1 MTITGGTS
9 LYGIVGNPVRH
20 SLSPVMHNAA
30 FQALGLNCVYVPLP
44 TEDVAAAMTGL
55 RALGIQGVS
64 VTIPHKEAVIS
75 LLDEVDPLAMSIGA
89 VNTIKAVEQKGRVA
103 LLGSNTDWQGANQ
116 ALLAVTDLAG
126 KKVIILGAG
135 GSARAIGFGL
145 QQEGA
150 QVILCSRTKS
160 RGQALAADLG
170 CAWISL
176 EQSQELAGDVLVNAT
191 SVGMN
196 DPQLSPVDVVILD
209 RFSVVMDIVYAPLVT
224 RLLQEAESAGCL
236 VVNGLEMLLYQGVA
250 QFELWTGQ
258 SAPVT
263 VMRRALYQATG
274 NMYN

>member
-160 RGQALAADLG
+160 RGQSLAADLG
-170 CAWISL
+170 CTWISL

-196 DPQLSPVDVVILD
+196 DPQLSPVDASILD
-209 RFSVVMDIVYAPLVT
+209 RFSVVMDIVYAPLIT

-258 SAPVT
+258 SAPVP

-274 NMYN
+274 NMYK